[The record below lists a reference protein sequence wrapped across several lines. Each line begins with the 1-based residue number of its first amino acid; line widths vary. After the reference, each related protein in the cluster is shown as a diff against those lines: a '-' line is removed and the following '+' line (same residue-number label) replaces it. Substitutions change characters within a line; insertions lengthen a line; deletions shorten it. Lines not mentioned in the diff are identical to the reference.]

1 VNQEEQYFFST
12 NVVEAVREFF
22 LFVCNISVCTSSHT
36 TRLRG
41 LVLFA
46 GRLWVRVNDN
56 HRGINLV
63 SFGARSCTRT
73 TILY

>member
-1 VNQEEQYFFST
+1 M
-12 NVVEAVREFF
+12 VEAVREFI
-22 LFVCNISVCTSSHT
+22 LFVCYVSVYTSSHT
-36 TRLRG
+36 TRLGG

-46 GRLWVRVNDN
+46 GRLWGRVNDN

-63 SFGARSCTRT
+63 PFGARSCNRT